1 MAQIS
6 EYTPPNQKPVGTVGT
21 MSIVE
26 TGWHNEHC
34 CNLLTGL
41 LQVCCEHILL
51 TSCKI
56 FTCEETSIYNTAFHV
71 GFYCMLKW
79 LT

>member
-6 EYTPPNQKPVGTVGT
+6 EYTPPPQP
-21 MSIVE
+21 E
-26 TGWHNEHC
+26 TGWHGPEHC

-51 TSCKI
+51 TSRKI

-71 GFYCMLKW
+71 GFYCVLKW